1 MTTGQIGL
9 EPAASPGK
17 RTQGE
22 KLEGI
27 AFTFCKV
34 ATVALLAQR
43 FTLPIAAGL
52 SAIFYTAAFI
62 KGKQDTRCWLKVP
75 LLIAGFWVCVTATWI
90 LANVDPVLWHRV
102 TKTLLPWLPA

>member
-9 EPAASPGK
+9 EPAAPSNK
-17 RTQGE
+17 QTQGE
-22 KLEGI
+22 KLEGV

-52 SAIFYTAAFI
+52 SSIFYVAAYL
-62 KGKQDTRCWLKVP
+62 KGKHDTKCWLRAP
-75 LLIAGFWVCVTATWI
+75 LFIAWFWICVTAVWVF
-90 LANVDPVLWHRV
+90 ANLEPVAWHRFS
-102 TKTLLPWLPA
+102 KMLFPWLPA

>member
-1 MTTGQIGL
+1 MQQELGL
-9 EPAASPGK
+9 EPAQTENK
-17 RTQGE
+17 KTQGD

-43 FTLPIAAGL
+43 LTLPIAAGL

-62 KGKQDTRCWLKVP
+62 KGKQDTRCWLKMP
-75 LLIAGFWVCVTATWI
+75 LLIAGFWVCVTAIWMF
-90 LANVDPVLWHRV
+90 ANFEPALWQKA
-102 TKTLLPWLPA
+102 TKAVFPWLPV